1 MFDSSKHWLTFNL
14 IFLKKLQLFEFGLLE
29 LLLRV
34 VTPITITAQCPP
46 LALLLEQQFYS
57 QSNMFV
63 AALKVQGN
71 NRWIKL
77 WDYQLKPT
85 DKKTDYS
92 ELFDNTAEANLESF
106 IIFVSAMQ
114 QFLSVSC
121 LSDFLY
127 FY

>member
-1 MFDSSKHWLTFNL
+1 
-14 IFLKKLQLFEFGLLE
+14 
-29 LLLRV
+29 
-34 VTPITITAQCPP
+34 
-46 LALLLEQQFYS
+46 
-57 QSNMFV
+57 MFV

-85 DKKTDYS
+85 DKKTNYS
-92 ELFDNTAEANLESF
+92 ELFDNNAEANLESF

-114 QFLSVSC
+114 QFLSVSY